1 MSTGQSN
8 RIRAFIA
15 IDLPAQVITDLDQL
29 QQQIRRNL
37 DIKASWPRPRNI
49 HLTLKF
55 LGSIPMGQINAV
67 IQAMTQ
73 ARDQLNSRAIQLSC
87 GGIGV
92 FPSVKRPKVLWA
104 GLRKD
109 THLLGE
115 MHQHLNAGLSPLGFT
130 PESRRFSPHLTL
142 ARIKKSSIS
151 AKRWIRLIQEYG
163 DFETRSFQVDSIKL
177 FKSELTPSGAVYS
190 TLSVLNL

>member
-37 DIKASWPRPRNI
+37 DIKASWPRPGNI

-73 ARDQLNSRAIQLSC
+73 ARDQLNSRAI
-87 GGIGV
+87 
-92 FPSVKRPKVLWA
+92 
-104 GLRKD
+104 
-109 THLLGE
+109 
-115 MHQHLNAGLSPLGFT
+115 
-130 PESRRFSPHLTL
+130 
-142 ARIKKSSIS
+142 
-151 AKRWIRLIQEYG
+151 
-163 DFETRSFQVDSIKL
+163 
-177 FKSELTPSGAVYS
+177 
-190 TLSVLNL
+190 